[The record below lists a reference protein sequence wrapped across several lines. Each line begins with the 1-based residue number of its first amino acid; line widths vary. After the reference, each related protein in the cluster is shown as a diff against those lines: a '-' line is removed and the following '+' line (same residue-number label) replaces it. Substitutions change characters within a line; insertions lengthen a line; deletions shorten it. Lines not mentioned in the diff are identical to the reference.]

1 MELEEKNNVIS
12 LADRKKEHMN
22 HENDS
27 VESQLDEII
36 RKNKENEERMRRERI
51 RSNISVLK
59 SYRIKKN

>member
-1 MELEEKNNVIS
+1 MELEEKNKVIS
-12 LADRKKEHMN
+12 LADRKKDHVSLEQKSIDN
-22 HENDS
+22 
-27 VESQLDEII
+27 QLDEII

>member
-1 MELEEKNNVIS
+1 MELEEKNKVIS
-12 LADRKKEHMN
+12 LADRRKDHVSLEQN
-22 HENDS
+22 SIDN
-27 VESQLDEII
+27 QLDEII